1 MMNETARAQLQK
13 DILKKLREYYPIK
26 VDENVLIK
34 SVEDVNKEAGIED
47 IMREINELTEKGYIE
62 KAVVTPPFMKTE
74 IVRLK
79 ITSSGIEKLQ
89 SFEVKEVKVDTVM
102 VRELETRLVG
112 TYDKIKADMEEVR
125 VGLETSQ
132 KSLEKDMTE
141 MHKTIADHDQVIRTY
156 FVRVIETFG
165 VFVGIFAIVVV
176 MMLSVVPS
184 LATVSLERAAI
195 YLIGVPLSLVV
206 VILLMLYGIKKL
218 ILSSPT

>member
-141 MHKTIADHDQVIRTY
+141 MHRTIADHDQVIRTY

-184 LATVSLERAAI
+184 LATVSLERALI
-195 YLIGVPLSLVV
+195 YLIGVPLSLVA

>member
-195 YLIGVPLSLVV
+195 YLIGVPLSLVA

>member
-47 IMREINELTEKGYIE
+47 IMREINELTEKGHIE

-79 ITSSGIEKLQ
+79 ITSQGIEKLQ

-102 VRELETRLVG
+102 VRELESRLVG
-112 TYDKIKADMEEVR
+112 TYDKIKTDMEEVR

-184 LATVSLERAAI
+184 LATVSLERAVI

>member
-1 MMNETARAQLQK
+1 MMNDTTRAQLQR

-34 SVEDVNKEAGIED
+34 SVEDANKEAGIED
-47 IMREINELTEKGYIE
+47 IMREINELTERGYIE

-74 IVRLK
+74 IIRLK

-89 SFEVKEVKVDTVM
+89 SLEVKEVKVDRVM
-102 VRELETRLVG
+102 VQELESRLVS
-112 TYDKIKADMEEVR
+112 TYDKIKTDMEEVR
-125 VGLETSQ
+125 HGLETNQ
-132 KSLEKDMTE
+132 KSLEDEMADMR
-141 MHKTIADHDQVIRTY
+141 KKIADHDQVIRTY

-184 LATVSLERAAI
+184 LGT
-195 YLIGVPLSLVV
+195 VPLDRALLYIVAV
-206 VILLMLYGIKKL
+206 PAVLAGVILLMLYGIRKL
-218 ILSSPT
+218 IIASPA

>member
-1 MMNETARAQLQK
+1 MIDSARAQLQK

-34 SVEDVNKEAGIED
+34 SVEDANKEAGIED
-47 IMREINELTEKGYIE
+47 IMKEINELTEKGLIE

-89 SFEVKEVKVDTVM
+89 SFETKEVKVETVM
-102 VRELETRLVG
+102 VQELESRLVD
-112 TYDKIKADMEEVR
+112 TYDKIKKDMEEVR
-125 VGLETSQ
+125 HGLETSQ
-132 KSLEKDMTE
+132 KSLEADMSDMRE
-141 MHKTIADHDQVIRTY
+141 KIVDHDQVIRTY

-184 LATVSLERAAI
+184 LGT
-195 YLIGVPLSLVV
+195 VPLDRAILYIVAV
-206 VILLMLYGIKKL
+206 PAVLAGVILLMLYGIRKL
-218 ILSSPT
+218 ILASPA